1 MRAVRVVATMAAVLL
16 GTGEMAWGVVYG
28 TLEPTPGFSSP
39 TLSSYTIRMY
49 GALAF
54 ENVSVKT
61 TPNGSTLATVHQANM
76 IFGEVMIT
84 TPYVYDFFGIA
95 APERYDTHF
104 LFASGDILSPFGAVQ
119 ETNSGLN
126 EAGLRPSPPFTYGLG
141 TFDSNLAFAFKTTA
155 VVNGLDFMQVVA
167 PKSTAVWVTGRAV
180 DYATKEIVPFAIGP
194 EPGSVAML
202 VAGAMCLVVV
212 WWRKWRG

>member
-1 MRAVRVVATMAAVLL
+1 MAAVLL

-76 IFGEVMIT
+76 IFGEVVA
-84 TPYVYDFFGIA
+84 TPYVNDLLGIA
-95 APERYDTHF
+95 APARYDTHF
-104 LFASGDILSPFGAVQ
+104 LFASGDILSTFGAVQ
-119 ETNSGLN
+119 ETNNGRN
-126 EAGLRPSPPFTYGLG
+126 PAGLPSSPPFTYGLG
-141 TFDSNLAFAFKTTA
+141 TFDSNLVFAFKTTA
-155 VVNGLDFMQVVA
+155 VVNGLDFIQVVV

-180 DYATKEIVPFAIGP
+180 DYATKEIVPFAVGP
-194 EPGSVAML
+194 EPGTVAML
-202 VAGAMCLVVV
+202 IAGATCLVVV
-212 WWRKWRG
+212 GWRKRRG